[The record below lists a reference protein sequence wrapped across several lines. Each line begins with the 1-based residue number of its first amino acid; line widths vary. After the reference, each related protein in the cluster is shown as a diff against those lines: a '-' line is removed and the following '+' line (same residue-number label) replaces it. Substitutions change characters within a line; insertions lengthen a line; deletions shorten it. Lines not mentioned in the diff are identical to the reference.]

1 MKWAN
6 VFRVAFATAKTAL
19 LLLTTLTFHDI
30 ILRNKSEDSCNYYWK
45 LLIGLSSRTFHKF
58 ASLSGQVLFFL
69 DNVNALSRKQGS
81 NERIIS
87 WCTTEF
93 SEPRKLVRRV
103 NIHALF
109 IHCSFIIMF
118 FNLFSPRSHFPLV
131 NQCPLVKGKL
141 WRYSYR
147 GSFFFLYVVTKY

>member
-45 LLIGLSSRTFHKF
+45 LLIRLSSRMFHKF

-69 DNVNALSRKQGS
+69 DNVNALTRKQGS

-87 WCTTEF
+87 
-93 SEPRKLVRRV
+93 
-103 NIHALF
+103 
-109 IHCSFIIMF
+109 
-118 FNLFSPRSHFPLV
+118 
-131 NQCPLVKGKL
+131 
-141 WRYSYR
+141 
-147 GSFFFLYVVTKY
+147 